1 MLSFLGVPLGY
12 VMWVLYKLVPNYAL
26 ALLLFTLLTRL
37 ILLPLSIKQQ
47 KSMAKMAVFQPKMQ
61 ELQKKYA
68 NNKEKL
74 QEEMMKLY
82 SEEGYNPMSGCLPM
96 LIQLPIL
103 MGLIDVIYKPLKH
116 ILHMGD
122 ATIEAAV
129 EIAKNMGVT
138 NNYAPQLAVMQ
149 AFGQDSAAFSSLG
162 EEFASAIAGFD
173 LNLFGIFNLAETPT
187 VGFNLMIILPIVSGL
202 SALVMSLV
210 SMRQS
215 AASNPAAAGNGATKT
230 MMLFMPLMSLMIA
243 FSVPAGV
250 VLYWIYSNL
259 IAIVQSLL
267 LNKFYNPQKMAEKM
281 RQEMEEKKQQQ
292 RQQKIEAKK
301 QLREQPE
308 EAKTQVD
315 AAAALSEKEKRRQK
329 LAAAR
334 RRDAEKYGEEY
345 KEVTDEDLK

>member
-1 MLSFLGVPLGY
+1 MLSILGTPLGY
-12 VMWVLYKLVPNYAL
+12 VMWALYKLVPNYAV
-26 ALLLFTLLTRL
+26 ALLLFTLITRL
-37 ILLPLSIKQQ
+37 ILLPLAIKQQ
-47 KSMAKMAVFQPKMQ
+47 KSMAKMTVFQPKMQ

-82 SEEGYNPMSGCLPM
+82 SEEGYNPMSGCLPL

-116 ILHMGD
+116 ILHMSD
-122 ATIEAAV
+122 EVINTAVQIATD
-129 EIAKNMGVT
+129 MGVT
-138 NNYAPQLAVMQ
+138 NSYAPQLAVMQ
-149 AFGQDSAAFSSLG
+149 AFGQNSQAFDSLG
-162 EEFASAIAGFD
+162 ADFVNAISNFD
-173 LNLFGIFNLAETPT
+173 LNFLGVFNLAETPT
-187 VGFNLMIILPIVSGL
+187 LGLNLMVILPIVSGV
-202 SALVMSLV
+202 SALLMSLI

-215 AASNPAAAGNGATKT
+215 ALSNPNAAGNNATKV
-230 MMLFMPLMSLMIA
+230 MMLFMPIMSLAIA

-267 LNKFYNPQKMAEKM
+267 LYKFYNPQKMAEKI
-281 RQEMEEKKQQQ
+281 RAEMEEKKEKQ
-292 RQQKIEAKK
+292 RQEKIEAKK
-301 QLREQPE
+301 QLRENPQETKVDP
-308 EAKTQVD
+308 QV
-315 AAAALSEKEKRRQK
+315 ALSEKEKRRQK

>member
-1 MLSFLGVPLGY
+1 MLSILGTPLGY
-12 VMWVLYKLVPNYAL
+12 VMWALYQLVPNYAV
-26 ALLLFTLLTRL
+26 ALLLFTLITRL
-37 ILLPLSIKQQ
+37 ILLPLAIKQQ

-82 SEEGYNPMSGCLPM
+82 SEEGYNPMSGCLP
-96 LIQLPIL
+96 LVIQLPIL

-116 ILHMGD
+116 ILHMSD
-122 ATIEAAV
+122 EVINAAV
-129 EIAKNMGVT
+129 QIATDMGVT
-138 NNYAPQLAVMQ
+138 NSYAPQLAVMR
-149 AFGQDSAAFSSLG
+149 AFGQDSQAFESLG
-162 EEFASAIAGFD
+162 SDFVNALSNFD
-173 LNLFGIFNLAETPT
+173 LNFLGIFNLADTPT
-187 VGFNLMIILPIVSGL
+187 LGFNVMVILPIVSGL
-202 SALVMSLV
+202 SALLMSLI

-215 AASNPAAAGNGATKT
+215 AATNPNAAGNGATKT
-230 MMLFMPLMSLMIA
+230 MMLIMPLMSLAIA

-267 LNKFYNPQKMAEKM
+267 LYKFYNPQKMAEKI
-281 RQEMEEKKQQQ
+281 RVEMEEKKEKQ
-292 RQQKIEAKK
+292 RQEKIEAKK
-301 QLREQPE
+301 QLRENPKETTVDPE
-308 EAKTQVD
+308 T
-315 AAAALSEKEKRRQK
+315 ALSEKEKRRQK